1 MRPALQGLALPAL
14 ISALS
19 WTAPAAELEGA
30 GALGI
35 DLSFAPFFGRGAAPA
50 PFCNAYA
57 TRPATKSAGR
67 LPSSIERTAD
77 LGAGRRLVRLDRFG
91 RKADYELSAA
101 LRGAEALVLDLRH
114 NQGGVLSRMLRIAGR
129 FTGPVPDA
137 VRLVKADQVR
147 VLAIPEPSGAI
158 WRGRSPSW
166 SEPAISSGEVLAAAA
181 PARRRHRARR
191 AHLGQGLRAAGRGG
205 RPGLARPDPRQA
217 NRGAGR
223 GAGRRPAAGRS
234 DPGRARRARRQLLK
248 GRARTDAALQAS
260 TVAQS
265 IATGAPVEPVAPVIG
280 TGL

>member
-1 MRPALQGLALPAL
+1 MRGGLATRLRPALQGLALAAL

-35 DLSFAPFFGRGAAPA
+35 DLSFAPFFGRAPSGTILQRIHH
-50 PFCNAYA
+50 PTSDEIRWA
-57 TRPATKSAGR
+57 TTER
-67 LPSSIERTAD
+67 SIERTAD

-158 WRGRSPSW
+158 WRGQITVLVG
-166 SEPAISSGEVLAAAA
+166 AGTISSGEVLAALL
-181 PARRRHRARR
+181 RRHAGAAVLGERTWGKDYVLRVEAIDPDWRA
-191 AHLGQGLRAAGRGG
+191 LIPDGQIEVPGEVLAGGLLPDGPIPAELAARFGRY
-205 RPGLARPDPRQA
+205 
-217 NRGAGR
+217 
-223 GAGRRPAAGRS
+223 
-234 DPGRARRARRQLLK
+234 
-248 GRARTDAALQAS
+248 
-260 TVAQS
+260 
-265 IATGAPVEPVAPVIG
+265 
-280 TGL
+280 